1 MKIKIK
7 ILIVLAIFSVIY
19 LNKIKIEK
27 RNKNIL
33 EKILVKIDES
43 STLNNGIALAKRGT
57 KYGII
62 NNKGQILIDFKYK
75 NGYLINKNFYLLED
89 QKSQYLYSVKIG
101 RIIEFEEIDY
111 IDSDRIKIKNDN
123 KYGIINDKFELIV
136 PIEYDE
142 LLVGEKNII
151 GKKENLYFIFDS
163 KLSMKKIKNEFQKVI
178 IGPEDNF
185 FVLKN
190 NLWGIIDKN
199 EKKIL
204 ECEYTS
210 LTPLNEKDV
219 LLGIKNSEKF
229 LINLKTNNVI
239 KIDYENMS
247 MVNDNKIMVLKNGKI
262 GYIDFMGKEILPV
275 EYEGGFAFD
284 DNKKFIQLKKEGN
297 WFLYKYENKE
307 IIKLDYTDIGEYID
321 DYMIVEKDGLYGYIN
336 ENGKEEIPIQYIM
349 GENFNQGFAVVSKES
364 GFGIINK
371 KNRKILDFIY
381 DDIKIYKDKFYVIK
395 DNKHGLFDKKGKEIL
410 PTEFDMLGQLSEGY
424 IFFVKGKEKGFLKI
438 EG

>member
-210 LTPLNEKDV
+210 LTPLNEKDI

>member
-27 RNKNIL
+27 RNENIL

-43 STLNNGIALAKRGT
+43 STLNNGIALAKKGT

-142 LLVGEKNII
+142 LLVGKKNII

-210 LTPLNEKDV
+210 LTPLNEKDI